1 MSAKRT
7 GASDGV
13 HPLAQPFLF
22 VFKPGFGRLF
32 VIALAVLTLVGF
44 GLEMVLSGDKTLSK
58 YPEVLGAY
66 EWMPFL
72 AAVGAILAAWLVRF
86 LLTAGPDFYERS
98 AGDEVADGDEGEA
111 R

>member
-13 HPLAQPFLF
+13 HPAAQPFLF
-22 VFKPGFGRLF
+22 VFKPGAGRLI
-32 VIALAVLTLVGF
+32 VMALAVLMIVGF
-44 GLEMVLSGDKTLSK
+44 GLELVLSGEDIWSK

-72 AAVGAILAAWLVRF
+72 AAAGAILAGWVLRWV
-86 LLTAGPDFYERS
+86 LTAGPDFYERA
-98 AGDEVADGDEGEA
+98 AGDDQNDGEA